1 MSASP
6 ELTSVD
12 ALLAER
18 DRVHAWLAR
27 LAERAAAA
35 PEPVVARVQDDYRQ
49 RLDAV
54 MAQLGEHRRTITDRL
69 AADRA
74 ELGQLQA
81 GAIAAREGLA
91 EAELRHL
98 VGEYDDARFGA
109 ERDHHTAAL
118 AALEADLTTVAGRIT
133 QLEDV
138 LAVVDAAPSAPA
150 PIADEE
156 PIAIE
161 ALAPAE
167 PEPEPELVP
176 EPELA
181 IEPPAARPPMFEED
195 LLGMFEDA
203 TPVESAPEE
212 PPAPAPAPIDE
223 IGPLSF
229 RPSGGGPARPAVPP
243 TTPPLG
249 MPAAEDVPRFARPSA
264 PSEPPRVSEPA
275 PFAEPEPL
283 VIQHDPEPVMPSPAA
298 GQGAVESVA
307 RTLRCGECGA
317 MNRPLEWYCEKC
329 GAELTA
335 M

>member
-1 MSASP
+1 MSATP

-12 ALLAER
+12 ALLVER

-27 LAERAAAA
+27 LAERAAGA
-35 PEPVVARVQDDYRQ
+35 PATVVARVQDDYRQ

-54 MAQLGEHRRTITDRL
+54 MAQLGEHRRTIADRL

-91 EAELRHL
+91 EAELRHT
-98 VGEYDDARFGA
+98 VGEYDDARFGT
-109 ERDHHTAAL
+109 ERQRHASAL
-118 AALEADLTTVAGRIT
+118 AALETELTAVAGRIA

-138 LAVVDAAPSAPA
+138 LAIVDAAPVTTPA
-150 PIADEE
+150 VEDE
-156 PIAIE
+156 PVAIE
-161 ALAPAE
+161 ALAPAASDSTIE
-167 PEPEPELVP
+167 PEPEPAPPVE
-176 EPELA
+176 EPV
-181 IEPPAARPPMFEED
+181 ARPPMFEED
-195 LLGMFEDA
+195 LLEIFEEA
-203 TPVESAPEE
+203 PPVE
-212 PPAPAPAPIDE
+212 PPAAATTAPADE

-229 RPSGGGPARPAVPP
+229 RPSGSGVPARPAVPP
-243 TTPPLG
+243 STPPLG

-264 PSEPPRVSEPA
+264 PAEPPRAPEPPPAVDSA
-275 PFAEPEPL
+275 PF
-283 VIQHDPEPVMPSPAA
+283 VIQHDPEPVMPSPSA
-298 GQGAVESVA
+298 GQGAAESGA

-335 M
+335 I